1 MRRHRIIIIAL
12 SVVMIASSMLLFGCS
27 KDSKVKASEGLAFE
41 LNEDGT
47 ASVAGIG
54 ECTDEDLVIPAETPD
69 GIAVT
74 SISANA
80 FKKNTSVLNV
90 TIPEGVT
97 KIGAGAFRESK
108 IQSISFPNTLTDIG
122 VSAFQH
128 CHSLTEIVLPPHL
141 EVIKARSFAE
151 CLFIT
156 SIKLPEDVKVIE
168 TMAFA
173 GCKVDEIEIPD
184 SVESIARDAF
194 HSNPLNTING
204 LDSLEW
210 CEENGVILDQIHLY
224 CVTDLEDGEIV
235 DVVTE

>member
-1 MRRHRIIIIAL
+1 MRKHRIIIAL
-12 SVVMIASSMLLFGCS
+12 SVVMIASCMLLFGCS

-54 ECTDEDLVIPAETPD
+54 ECTDEDLVIPSETPD
-69 GIAVT
+69 GVAVT
-74 SISANA
+74 SISADA

-108 IQSISFPNTLTDIG
+108 IQSISFPDTLTDIG

-210 CEENGVILDQIHLY
+210 CELNGFMLVQIHLEEILDDTEP
-224 CVTDLEDGEIV
+224 VDLF
-235 DVVTE
+235 TE